1 MSATTTPAARAE
13 EALDRAAGIE
23 LLGEVHGSGYRSGTS
38 LVRRAD
44 GQVVQV
50 GSLMFA
56 LLEAIDGRRTIPQL
70 ADELCERLGRPCD
83 EQVIAGLAE
92 KLAAQGLLAG
102 HEHNAPPRRNPLLAL
117 RWKVLITNPRV
128 TRALTLPFT
137 WLFRPWIV
145 WPVVV
150 CFLGVCWFVLFHE
163 GFAAATSEAFRH
175 PELLLLV
182 FGLTLLSAA
191 FHEIGHAAACRYG
204 GGKPG
209 GMGAGIYLVW
219 PAFYT
224 DVTDAYR
231 LPRGDRLRVDLG
243 GIYFNALVAVVT
255 TAIWFAWRVDALFLL
270 VGLQLLMM
278 VKNLS
283 PVIRSDGYHILADL
297 TGIPDLYAHI
307 RPTLARLLPWRR
319 REPSALRGR
328 ARALVTGWVL
338 VVVPVLL
345 ALMAGAV
352 ILLPHLI
359 ATAWDSGRALVSL
372 LPHQSAFGVLESLL
386 RLFALVLPALG
397 SLLVAQRLVRM
408 GVRGSR
414 AWSAGRPLR
423 RAAVVFLAAGMA
435 AGLAYA
441 WWPNGQYRPVVPTDR
456 GTVGTM
462 VESAARTA
470 PAPLTLAPGKH
481 LAIAMVPVGGATKKH
496 PALYFI
502 RDGAGDPP
510 VALISPGGSLASAF
524 PFQLPP
530 GPGPGGTEARA
541 VNTTNGGVLYDV
553 EYAIVTVP
561 NGAPVTNTNAAYAY
575 ASCVACTT
583 VAVSF
588 QVVLVVGQTH
598 DTIAPINAAVAFND
612 QCPACATTAIAD
624 QLVITLSAQPS
635 QELLAK
641 LEAAL
646 KQLGDLPA
654 LGAGATPAQIA
665 AAVAQVQQQVDQVL
679 QQSGLETKGSG
690 SGTATT
696 STTPSTTPATT
707 TTSGTSTTSTTTPA
721 TTTAPAAT
729 TQQTTTQQTTTTT
742 PVTTTSQTTTTT
754 TTPTT
759 TGTTTTGG

>member
-1 MSATTTPAARAE
+1 MSAIAPPAARAE
-13 EALDRAAGIE
+13 GALDLAAGIE

-50 GSLMFA
+50 GSLMYA
-56 LLEAIDGRRTIPQL
+56 LLEAIDGRRTIPEL

-83 EQVIAGLAE
+83 EHVVAGLAE

-145 WPVVV
+145 WPVVA
-150 CFLGVCWFVLFHE
+150 CFLVVCWFVLFHE

-204 GGKPG
+204 GGTPG

-255 TAIWFAWRVDALFLL
+255 TAVWFAWRIDALFLL

-307 RPTLARLLPWRR
+307 KPTLLRLLPWRR
-319 REPSALRGR
+319 HEPSALRGR

-338 VVVPVLL
+338 VVIPVLL
-345 ALMAGAV
+345 ALMAGAI

-359 ATAWDSGRALVSL
+359 ATAWDSGRALVST
-372 LPHQSAFGVLESLL
+372 LPHQGALGALESLL
-386 RLFALVLPALG
+386 RLLALVLPALG
-397 SLLVAQRLVRM
+397 SLLVATRLVRT

-414 AWSAGRPLR
+414 AWAAGRPLR
-423 RAAVVFLAAGMA
+423 GVAVVFVAAGMA

-441 WWPNGQYRPVVPTDR
+441 WWPNGQYRPVVPSDR
-456 GTVGTM
+456 GTLGTM
-462 VESAARTA
+462 VESAART
-470 PAPLTLAPGKH
+470 PAPVPARVTLAPGKH
-481 LAIAMVPVGGATKKH
+481 LAVAMVPVGGATKQH

-502 RDGAGDPP
+502 RGGAGDPP
-510 VALISPGGSLASAF
+510 VALISSGGSLAGAF

-541 VNTTNGGVLYDV
+541 VNTTNDGVLYDV

-612 QCPACATTAIAD
+612 QCPACSTTAIAD

-635 QELLAK
+635 QELMTK
-641 LEAAL
+641 LENAL

-665 AAVAQVQQQVDQVL
+665 AEVAQVQQQVDQVL
-679 QQSGLETKGSG
+679 QQSGLETNG
-690 SGTATT
+690 SGT
-696 STTPSTTPATT
+696 STTFTTPATTPAAT

-721 TTTAPAAT
+721 TTTTPAAT
-729 TQQTTTQQTTTTT
+729 TRQTTTQQTTTTE
-742 PVTTTSQTTTTT
+742 PTTTATTT